1 MYIFSRIIADIC
13 VHPKHTSIMYDDV
26 PLCRVTACSHR
37 GLTTNKSHR
46 FNSVFRSVRFVLV
59 FWKKCVCVV
68 WFQKQIC
75 HSGRIVRMTSFMFQ
89 IRVVVL
95 YCCDNI
101 DRGIYLYKSKKV
113 VFFKFI
119 QWFWWC
125 CLFREKNGAIF
136 VKFLVESK
144 NFPILRHGQ
153 IKT

>member
-59 FWKKCVCVV
+59 FRKKCVCVV

-113 VFFKFI
+113 VFLN
-119 QWFWWC
+119 
-125 CLFREKNGAIF
+125 LFRDFDGVAFFGKKHGVIF